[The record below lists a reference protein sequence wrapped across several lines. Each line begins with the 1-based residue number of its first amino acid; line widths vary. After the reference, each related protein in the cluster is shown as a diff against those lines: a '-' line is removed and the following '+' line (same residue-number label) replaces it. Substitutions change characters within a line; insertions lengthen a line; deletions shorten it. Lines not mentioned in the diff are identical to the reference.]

1 MGGKAISYET
11 DDLRDDVVTS
21 ILAAQKE
28 YLKIVAVLLE
38 CTTLLPF
45 AKDISDR
52 TGLPMFDFI
61 ACIEWI

>member
-28 YLKIVAVLLE
+28 DLKIVAVLLE

-52 TGLPMFDFI
+52 TDLPVLDFI
-61 ACIEWI
+61 ACI